1 MKRKIVGI
9 LVTGMI
15 MTSLT
20 GCGAEAEATNA
31 TPDSSE
37 TIIANEKE
45 EVTVG
50 PENSNEEMTTE
61 TVMEESN
68 VETEDFTGAENS
80 SIVLYA
86 EIADRG
92 DYLPQKDQTFET
104 ETITITAYEDIPIYN
119 GDSIKVG
126 YVKNGATVTITE
138 YAVETYWAR
147 FENPIKEADYDYL
160 YIPRNYIDNSQKV
173 ENMLTVEEMKER
185 VIEELYQRGEDNEVT
200 ILDAPESD
208 MEVYECRISKE
219 GDVGM
224 LNMRMDEAFQN
235 PDTFCVIDYHTYY
248 LECEDDGEYVICRLY
263 YKDANEWVE

>member
-20 GCGAEAEATNA
+20 GCGANAEATNA
-31 TPDSSE
+31 TLDSGE

-45 EVTVG
+45 DVTVE
-50 PENSNEEMTTE
+50 PENSSEAMIAE
-61 TVMEESN
+61 TVTEESN
-68 VETEDFTGAENS
+68 DKTEDFTGAESS

-92 DYLPQKDQTFET
+92 DYLPQKDKTYEAET
-104 ETITITAYEDIPIYN
+104 TTIVAYEDIPLYN
-119 GDSIKVG
+119 GDGIKVG
-126 YVKNGATVTITE
+126 YIKNGATVTITE
-138 YAVETYWAR
+138 YAVETAWAR

-160 YIPRNYIDNSQKV
+160 YMTKDSIKNSQKI

-185 VIEELYQRGEDNEVT
+185 VIEELYRRGEDNEVT
-200 ILDAPESD
+200 ILDAPASD

-219 GDVGM
+219 RDVMM
-224 LNMRMDEAFQN
+224 LNFRMDEAFQN

-248 LECEDDGEYVICRLY
+248 LECEDDGEYVICRLH